1 MQVPV
6 TATRTREGGLAY
18 KWVVTIV
25 VIFGIFMSI
34 LDSTIVN
41 IAIPRL
47 QSVFGSN
54 LNSVQWVLTAYT
66 LAQGVATPL
75 TAFLSDR
82 VGIKRFYIFSLIAFT
97 IGSALCGIAWSLPVL
112 IFFRVLQGAGGAFLT
127 PLAITMLYR
136 EFRPEERG
144 TATGI
149 LGIPILL
156 APAFGPTLGGYLVTY
171 ASWQLIFYINVPI
184 GILGVILAFLYLRPS
199 APQSQLRFD
208 IPGFLLSAIGLALL
222 LYGLSDASTDGWTSS
237 TVLGTLI
244 AGGLLLVAF
253 IFVEITIAR
262 RGGQPLLDLRVF
274 SNFLY
279 TTSNIASLLVTFAL
293 FGGLFLTPVY
303 LQDVRGLSAF
313 QAGLLLL
320 PQALASMVA
329 VVIGGRLVDR
339 FGVRAIVIPG
349 LLLLTV
355 SLWLLSSLT
364 LYIPYSEFQWLLIL
378 RGFALGLCLQPLT
391 VSALSQ
397 IPPRLLGQGTT
408 TNTTLRFVG
417 SSLAVA
423 ILATL
428 VQSQTSVHYAHLA
441 ERVTAA
447 TPLGHLVPLLQA
459 LFISHGA
466 SSTLAYATAL
476 QVISGLVQR
485 QAVVLAMQDG
495 FRLSAILAAVAI
507 VASLFVTGRRRQTAA
522 PQVASTPGEQEEEE
536 RARQEAMIAG

>member
-6 TATRTREGGLAY
+6 TAAQRQGGLAY
-18 KWVVTIV
+18 KWIVTIV

-97 IGSALCGIAWSLPVL
+97 VGSALCGIAWSLPVL

-156 APAFGPTLGGYLVTY
+156 APAFGPTFGGYLVTY

-184 GILGVILAFLYLRPS
+184 GIAGVILAFIFLRPS
-199 APQSQLRFD
+199 APQSQLRLD
-208 IPGFLLSAIGLALL
+208 VPGVLLSAIGLALL
-222 LYGLSDASTDGWTSS
+222 LYGLSDASTDGWTSG
-237 TVLGTLI
+237 TVLSTLI
-244 AGGLLLVAF
+244 VGGLLLIAF
-253 IFVEITIAR
+253 VFVEINTTN

-279 TTSNIASLLVTFAL
+279 TTSSIAMLLVTFAL
-293 FGGLFLTPVY
+293 YGGLFLTPVY
-303 LQDVRGLSAF
+303 LQDIRGLSAF
-313 QAGLLLL
+313 QAGLILL
-320 PQALASMVA
+320 PQAFASMVA

-349 LLLLTV
+349 LVLLTV
-355 SLWLLSSLT
+355 SLWLLSSITLT
-364 LYIPYSEFQWLLIL
+364 IPYSSFQWLLIM

-408 TNTTLRFVG
+408 TNTALRFVG

-428 VQSQTSVHYAHLA
+428 VQSQTLVHYAHLA
-441 ERVTAA
+441 ERVTASS
-447 TPLGHLVPLLQA
+447 PLGQLVPLLQA

-476 QVISGLVQR
+476 QEISGLVQR
-485 QAVVLAMQDG
+485 QAAVLAMQDG
-495 FRLSAILAAVAI
+495 FRLSAILALVAI
-507 VASLFVTGRRRQTAA
+507 VASFFVTGQRRKQNAA
-522 PQVASTPGEQEEEE
+522 VQPSSTPQEREEEE
-536 RARQEAMIAG
+536 RARQEAMIGG